1 MRFFTRSLAEPAIP
15 HVSPACDEGIEAAY
29 QEAEKEFS
37 KACYDVRRYREANPE
52 ADVLMVINGKAFNR
66 VNGGSL
72 NPRLAELCSLRE
84 LARMKRNSL
93 LNIRAD
99 LLRRA
104 GKVR

>member
-1 MRFFTRSLAEPAIP
+1 MQT
-15 HVSPACDEGIEAAY
+15 VEAADSELTAVE
-29 QEAEKEFS
+29 QEYAAAEQQFS
-37 KACYDVRRYREANPE
+37 KAAHDVLHFQQEHREAG
-52 ADVLMVINGKAFNR
+52 VLMLIGGKFYNR
-66 VNGGSL
+66 VNGAAL
-72 NPRLAELCSLRE
+72 NPQLQLLCHVRE